1 MQLRKFFGRTHS
13 QSLTYYG
20 EAGSV
25 RTIRGR
31 AFRIR
36 KISQLENTEENTGQL
51 VVLFMTQLL
60 LEDFPVS

>member
-1 MQLRKFFGRTHS
+1 MTVFKYDDTLLLFS
-13 QSLTYYG
+13 TYSG
-20 EAGSV
+20 EAGPV